1 MKISQRNYLIL
12 KEIITHRSTVTGKA
26 LEMSLGLTRKQL
38 EYGIAGINEYLE
50 KQQLPPLQRSK
61 NGKITVPGEV
71 VRQFNLESLNMEKQ
85 DAWLSMEERCDII
98 MLMLLC
104 GQPELSLQH
113 FIAEL
118 KVSRNTVLAD
128 LKRVKERIRPA
139 GLFLTYSREAG
150 YRLAGQEY
158 SLRQQ
163 LFTVLHDMISRH
175 GQAALV
181 TAIGQITKSQ
191 TEHMRKV
198 MEQIEEELK
207 TSFTDEIMAV
217 NCYFFALLLKRIR
230 SGAVLTELPER
241 LRHVTGTKEYMV
253 IKDCLAAEGIN
264 NTHETVYLTAHIQ
277 SMKIDA
283 NLEAVAGQEE
293 VRRAVEET
301 IANFERIAC
310 VSFEEKENMYQLLL
324 NHSVPALYRIRYNF
338 HIGPDISEF
347 VLPAYQEVHDI
358 VKKSVAPLEKLIGM
372 SFPEQELIYITLIF
386 IAQTSRGEKEE
397 KVARRLRA
405 MVVCQN
411 GIAVSNFLL
420 TSLEQIFPEID
431 FITCLSVQQFY
442 QTQEPFDLVFTAV
455 PLKTSKKQFL
465 TEPLINLEKKKQL
478 RKKVFDSLKNKE
490 EIEFPQIETIFQII
504 KKYTNESMFQKL
516 SREIDSY
523 MIQSGTKMAGGRH
536 KPELKELLT
545 ESTIRIINENMG
557 WKEAIE
563 FAAIPLLYK
572 NIIRY
577 QYVETIIS
585 DIINHQQIMLVA
597 DQVMLAHAA
606 SDAGV
611 YDVGLSLLLLPEP
624 LMINDYM
631 EVKVL
636 FVLAAP
642 DRERHLVA
650 LNQLIGILE
659 NEKKLD
665 KIKKAKTADEI
676 LSLLS

>member
-1 MKISQRNYLIL
+1 MKIGQRNYLIL

-26 LEMSLGLTRKQL
+26 LETSFGLTRKQL

-50 KQQLPPLQRSK
+50 NQQLPPLQRSK
-61 NGKITVPGEV
+61 NGKIIVPEEV
-71 VRQFNLESLNMEKQ
+71 ARQLDLEALNMEKQ
-85 DAWLSMEERCDII
+85 DAWLSIEERYDIAL
-98 MLMLLC
+98 LMLLC

-113 FIAEL
+113 FITEL
-118 KVSRNTVLAD
+118 KVSKNTVLAD
-128 LKRVKERIRPA
+128 LKRLKEQIRPA

-150 YRLAGQEY
+150 YQLAGPEY

-163 LFTVLHDMISRH
+163 LFTVLHNMISRH
-175 GQAALV
+175 GQPALV

-191 TEHMRKV
+191 TEHIRKV
-198 MEQIEEELK
+198 MEQIEKELK
-207 TSFTDEIMAV
+207 TSFTDEIMEV
-217 NCYFFALLLKRIR
+217 NCCFFALLLKRIR
-230 SGAVLTELPER
+230 SGAVLTELPET
-241 LRHVTGTKEYMV
+241 LRHVAGTKEYMV
-253 IKDCLAAEGIN
+253 LKDCLAAEGIN
-264 NTHETVYLTAHIQ
+264 NTNETVYWTAHIQ

-283 NLEAVAGQEE
+283 DLEAVAGLEE
-293 VRRAVEET
+293 VRRAVAET

-397 KVARRLRA
+397 KVPRRLRA

-442 QTQEPFDLVFTAV
+442 QTEEPFDLVFTAV

-465 TEPLINLEKKKQL
+465 TEPLINQEKKKQL

-516 SREIDSY
+516 SREIDTY
-523 MIQSGTKMAGGRH
+523 MVQSGMTGSRH

-545 ESTIRIINENMG
+545 ESTIRIINESMG

-585 DIINHQQIMLVA
+585 DIINHRQMMLVA

-611 YDVGLSLLLLPEP
+611 YDVGLSLLVLPEP
-624 LMINDYM
+624 LMVNDYM
-631 EVKVL
+631 AVKVL

-650 LNQLIGILE
+650 LNQLISILE
-659 NEKKLD
+659 DEEKLEI
-665 KIKKAKTADEI
+665 IKQAKTADEI
-676 LSLLS
+676 LTLLS

>member
-26 LEMSLGLTRKQL
+26 LEISLGLTRKQL
-38 EYGIAGINEYLE
+38 EYGITGINEYLG

-61 NGKITVPGEV
+61 NGRIIVPGEV
-71 VRQFNLESLNMEKQ
+71 ARQLDLESLNMEKQ
-85 DAWLSMEERCDII
+85 EAWLSIGERCDII
-98 MLMLLC
+98 LLMLLC
-104 GQPELSLQH
+104 GQQELSLQH
-113 FIAEL
+113 FITEI

-128 LKRVKERIRPA
+128 LKRVKDQIRPA
-139 GLFLTYSREAG
+139 GLMLTYSREAG
-150 YRLAGQEY
+150 YQLAGQEY

-163 LFTVLHDMISRH
+163 LFTVLHSLISRH

-181 TAIGQITKSQ
+181 SAVGQITKPQ
-191 TEHMRKV
+191 LKHMRKV
-198 MEQIEEELK
+198 MGQIEEELK
-207 TSFTDEIMAV
+207 TLFTDEIMAV

-230 SGAVLTELPER
+230 GAAILKELPET
-241 LRHVTGTKEYMV
+241 LRHVAGTKEYMV
-253 IKDCLAAEGIN
+253 IKDCLAAEGVN
-264 NTHETVYLTAHIQ
+264 NTYETVYLTAHIQ

-293 VRRAVEET
+293 VRRAVGET

-310 VSFEEKENMYQLLL
+310 VSFEDKENMYLLLL
-324 NHSVPALYRIRYNF
+324 NHSIPALYRIRYNF
-338 HIGPDISEF
+338 HIGPDISGF
-347 VLPAYQEVHDI
+347 VLPAYQEIHDI

-372 SFPEQELIYITLIF
+372 SFPEQELNYITLIF
-386 IAQTSRGEKEE
+386 IAQTSRGEKEG
-397 KVARRLRA
+397 KMVRRPRA

-420 TSLEQIFPEID
+420 TSLKQIFPEID
-431 FITCLSVQQFY
+431 FITCLSVNQFY
-442 QTQEPFDLVFTAV
+442 LTQEPFDLVFTSV
-455 PLKTSKKQFL
+455 PLKTTKKQFL
-465 TEPLINLEKKKQL
+465 TEPLINQEKKKQL
-478 RKKVFDSLKNKE
+478 RKKVFDSLKSNE
-490 EIEFPQIETIFQII
+490 EIEFPQIDTIFQ
-504 KKYTNESMFQKL
+504 L
-516 SREIDSY
+516 AY
-523 MIQSGTKMAGGRH
+523 MVQSGTKMAGGWH

-545 ESTIRIINENMG
+545 ESNIRIINESMG

-585 DIINHQQIMLVA
+585 DIINHQNVMLVA

-624 LMINDYM
+624 LMVNDYM

-642 DRERHLVA
+642 DRESHLVA
-650 LNQLIGILE
+650 LGQLIGILE
-659 NEKKLD
+659 DEEKLG

-676 LSLLS
+676 LNLLS